1 MRALNRLR
9 WLLPAL
15 AIPAL
20 VVLLGVGMQAA
31 AFKRA
36 SRTSLLATAAV
47 GELMRYHVMR
57 GTEELGR
64 QDLASVCIQ
73 GWFHS
78 PRHRRLVRGAL
89 VLLGT
94 GERLYDVGNG
104 VQRLTR
110 TGSHAAD
117 PVDRARFVLAGCP
130 RFISDRV
137 GTTLVHGS
145 RFVALTNRSDGRAA
159 LTIVLSANG
168 SRMSLAVDSRTY
180 KPVAIAFGNRAIRG
194 WSDLEPGGGR
204 AAIVRVRKAFHLRT
218 RPRGAH
224 V

>member
-15 AIPAL
+15 AIPAV
-20 VVLLGVGMQAA
+20 VVLLGVSLQAA

-36 SRTSLLATAAV
+36 PRTSLLATAAV

-104 VQRLTR
+104 IQRLTR
-110 TGSHAAD
+110 NGSRVAD
-117 PVDRARFVLAGCP
+117 AVDRARFVLAGCP
-130 RFISDRV
+130 RFIGDRV

-145 RFVALTNRSDGRAA
+145 RFATLTNRSDGRRA
-159 LTIVLSANG
+159 LTIVLWGQG
-168 SRMSLAVDSRTY
+168 SRISLAVDSRTY
-180 KPVAIAFGNRAIRG
+180 RPVAIEFGNHAVRG
-194 WSDLEPGGGR
+194 WSDLEPGGGK
-204 AAIVRVRKAFHLRT
+204 AAIFRVRKAFHLRT
-218 RPRGAH
+218 VPRRH